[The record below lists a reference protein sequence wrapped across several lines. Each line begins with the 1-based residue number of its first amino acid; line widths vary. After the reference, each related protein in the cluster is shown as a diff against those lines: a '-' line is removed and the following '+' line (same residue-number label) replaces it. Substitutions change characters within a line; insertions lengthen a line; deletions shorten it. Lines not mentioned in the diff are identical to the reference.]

1 MLQEAKRQEARQA
14 RTKGFSALWSRV
26 TGLVGGGE
34 LFSRYGVVSSNSS
47 TSGNAEPARPN
58 DAVKTEHQHDH
69 SEHEKPAQEK
79 STHEL
84 QDEMARKVKGT
95 QDAEALQ
102 SLPTVVIRNYA
113 SSGSNKEE
121 LLEVLAQWGTSLV
134 ENKVGGDIC

>member
-1 MLQEAKRQEARQA
+1 MSCSQGTKANKCDLSLLGSAGPSDAAK
-14 RTKGFSALWSRV
+14 
-26 TGLVGGGE
+26 
-34 LFSRYGVVSSNSS
+34 N
-47 TSGNAEPARPN
+47 
-58 DAVKTEHQHDH
+58 EHQHERP
-69 SEHEKPAQEK
+69 EHEKPAQEK

-84 QDEMARKVKGT
+84 KDEAARKIKGT

>member
-1 MLQEAKRQEARQA
+1 MLA
-14 RTKGFSALWSRV
+14 
-26 TGLVGGGE
+26 
-34 LFSRYGVVSSNSS
+34 VVSSNSS
-47 TSGNAEPARPN
+47 AKSLGNSSTSGSAGPS
-58 DAVKTEHQHDH
+58 DAAKTEHHHDH
-69 SEHEKPAQEK
+69 PEHEKPAQEK

-84 QDEMARKVKGT
+84 KDEMARKVKGT

-134 ENKVGGDIC
+134 ENKVRSGMGR